1 MKKTR
6 IVLVGALVLALAFV
20 MGCGEKTK
28 LDESVAEHKEGADKF
43 THEWKATYEGAT
55 YIRSAKQFGESGT
68 GKEDELTNIDAEI
81 TMLYPQNGK
90 VGLIF
95 GLTTN
100 EGPKDANG
108 KTTYTY
114 NYYVFGVGEKP
125 NTTNGHLNY
134 YIDYCTN
141 VSTLSGGNTATESID
156 KTSGATSTSVATGDL
171 TDTGHGH
178 KEALKFNVN
187 IEFTD
192 VDANDVADGTY
203 TLTVTANGNEL
214 LSKTID
220 HKEYGYVD
228 KVAKYHALG
237 TVASYGMVSG
247 AVGGEKKVDNT
258 WVIKKD
264 TLKGAGLNG
273 SKLSA
278 E

>member
-43 THEWKATYEGAT
+43 THEWEATYDSAT
-55 YIRSAKQFGESGT
+55 YIRSAKQFGESGAN
-68 GKEDELTNIDAEI
+68 KNDELTNIDAEI

-108 KTTYTY
+108 KPTYTF

-125 NTTNGHLNY
+125 NTTTGDLNY

-141 VSTLSGGNTATESID
+141 VSTLSGGNTASESID
-156 KTSGATSTSVATGDL
+156 KTDGASATSVATGDL
-171 TDTGHGH
+171 TSTGHKH

-192 VDANDVADGTY
+192 DDANDVADGTY
-203 TLTVTANGNEL
+203 TLTVSAGGNEL
-214 LSKTID
+214 LTQSID
-220 HKEYGYVD
+220 HSTYGYVNNA
-228 KVAKYHALG
+228 AKYPALG

-247 AVGGEKKVDNT
+247 AVKGEKKVDNT

-264 TLKGAGLNG
+264 TLEGAGLNG